1 MGLTYTTAA
10 LLQRLWYLHLNTGRG
25 KASEFHGG
33 FGLFFRCIGAVEVCL
48 SISVSPSSS
57 LVFAASWAN
66 LKGLLKAGRKQC
78 DECVA
83 RLCCHQRRSLT
94 YSMKGFFFF
103 FFEKD
108 AADDQQ
114 RVGSPWG
121 AAAIRG
127 NHSLLPAPAFAFSS
141 LLLSL
146 PPSQQ
151 PLSSLLLNRL
161 RRSAADL

>member
-1 MGLTYTTAA
+1 MEKRQNFMIA
-10 LLQRLWYLHLNTGRG
+10 L
-25 KASEFHGG
+25 AC
-33 FGLFFRCIGAVEVCL
+33 FFRCIGAVDGCL

-57 LVFAASWAN
+57 LVFAASRAN
-66 LKGLLKAGRKQC
+66 LKGLLKAGCEQC

-83 RLCCHQRRSLT
+83 RRCCHQRRSLT
-94 YSMKGFFFF
+94 YSMKGFFFLK
-103 FFEKD
+103 KD

>member
-1 MGLTYTTAA
+1 MGLTYATAA
-10 LLQRLWYLHLNTGRG
+10 LLQRLCYLHLNAGRG
-25 KASEFHGG
+25 KASEFHDC
-33 FGLFFRCIGAVEVCL
+33 FELFFRCIGAVDGRL
-48 SISVSPSSS
+48 SISLSPSSS
-57 LVFAASWAN
+57 LVFAASRAN
-66 LKGLLKAGRKQC
+66 LKGLLKAGREQR

-83 RLCCHQRRSLT
+83 RRCCHQRRSLT
-94 YSMKGFFFF
+94 YSMKGVFFLK
-103 FFEKD
+103 KD

-151 PLSSLLLNRL
+151 PLSSLLLKRL